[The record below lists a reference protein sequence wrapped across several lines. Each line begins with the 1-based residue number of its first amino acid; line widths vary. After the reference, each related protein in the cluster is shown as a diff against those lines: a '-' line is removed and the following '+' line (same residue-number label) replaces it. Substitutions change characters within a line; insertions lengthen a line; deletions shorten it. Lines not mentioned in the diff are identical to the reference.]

1 MKTIILSPRCSGKTI
16 FVQNNENAI
25 CGEFLSTE
33 YNITKGFKM
42 GAHGALVPAFHPYY
56 KSWED
61 IHKIGVEKFWESDE
75 FDNKFLIFNGG
86 AIIDWIKKIYFWDC
100 GINNTIVPQKG
111 IALKIVLID
120 EEIHRS
126 YFLKRITEDKRYG
139 LSLKEI
145 LINDMDFIY
154 GITNWRS
161 INSERIIYENLSKTY
176 NIKIFNTFEEAC
188 K

>member
-1 MKTIILSPRCSGKTI
+1 MSLFSNFIRDPIGTITG
-16 FVQNNENAI
+16 
-25 CGEFLSTE
+25 
-33 YNITKGFKM
+33 
-42 GAHGALVPAFHPYY
+42 
-56 KSWED
+56 
-61 IHKIGVEKFWESDE
+61 
-75 FDNKFLIFNGG
+75 
-86 AIIDWIKKIYFWDC
+86 